1 MAGKTTGEV
10 AEMLG
15 TTEVRLN
22 ELIRHG
28 KIARPEKVGGKRRWA
43 KKDID
48 LARVAV
54 AQNPHPKD
62 RPPATSPSRP
72 A

>member
-15 TTEVRLN
+15 TSEVRLN

-28 KIARPEKVGGKRRWA
+28 KIVRPEKVGGKRRWA

-48 LARVAV
+48 LAREAV
-54 AQNPHPKD
+54 AQNPHSKD
-62 RPPATSPSRP
+62 KAPATSPSRP
-72 A
+72 S